1 MLLAEMVIVWMSMG
15 MFFFSTISS
24 VVLYMDIDGI
34 PTDMLLQHLYNSQI
48 YYSIPHVGTC
58 IGICMT
64 AIAYGID
71 IGERG
76 GCKLFIFG
84 MVAAPCFVLAIVA
97 LWLVC
102 RYRRK
107 KLFRK
112 QSCSAGG
119 GLTRHQL
126 GASLIATWSDR
137 VPTVAISDDN
147 ESPEVIKSEELDK
160 DDSYKQFVDSIMPKG
175 QLR

>member
-48 YYSIPHVGTC
+48 FYSIPHVGTC

-71 IGERG
+71 EVNEV
-76 GCKLFIFG
+76 
-84 MVAAPCFVLAIVA
+84 VANYLYLVWFAHRA
-97 LWLVC
+97 LYWL
-102 RYRRK
+102 
-107 KLFRK
+107 
-112 QSCSAGG
+112 
-119 GLTRHQL
+119 
-126 GASLIATWSDR
+126 
-137 VPTVAISDDN
+137 
-147 ESPEVIKSEELDK
+147 
-160 DDSYKQFVDSIMPKG
+160 
-175 QLR
+175 